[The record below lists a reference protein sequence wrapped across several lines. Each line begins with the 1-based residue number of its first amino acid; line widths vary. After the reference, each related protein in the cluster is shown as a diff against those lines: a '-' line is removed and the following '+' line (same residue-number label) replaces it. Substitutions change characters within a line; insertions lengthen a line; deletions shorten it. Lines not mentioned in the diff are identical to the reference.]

1 MIAADQVLADFI
13 AGVQGKK
20 FARILSLLEWADSSK
35 VTTTSHS
42 THVCN
47 STPKVPR
54 CPHEQF
60 FSRFCYR
67 RVQFSRFENNIT
79 PLAEGHKKH
88 HVARSPHDAAR
99 GQFFNGAR

>member
-47 STPKVPR
+47 STPKVTR
-54 CPHEQF
+54 CPHEQC
-60 FSRFCYR
+60 FSRFRYS
-67 RVQFSRFENNIT
+67 RVRFSRFQIVDLLDSC
-79 PLAEGHKKH
+79 LAEYGLADSCS
-88 HVARSPHDAAR
+88 VFYQIPV
-99 GQFFNGAR
+99 